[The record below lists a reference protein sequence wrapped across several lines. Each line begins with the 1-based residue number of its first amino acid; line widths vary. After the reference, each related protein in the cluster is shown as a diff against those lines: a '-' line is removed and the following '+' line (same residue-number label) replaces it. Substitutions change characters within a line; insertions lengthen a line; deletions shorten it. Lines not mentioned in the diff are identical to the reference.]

1 MNYLAAFG
9 AFALAAAFGAAT
21 FSAFGALGAFGALTA
36 ASAFF
41 LEGACATGV
50 AFLATALTSGLP
62 FSWIANLG
70 VVPLLRL
77 AAFLFAP
84 AALWCALRRFS
95 VTAVLEAMI
104 ISSRNSLKFLNLKLL
119 NVTRCFFVVKVFLVL
134 QCAAFAQN
142 SPSVSPSDVILA
154 KGEQKE
160 LSFESLKNFS
170 VGNPEVI
177 SYKFIAKSGK
187 LLIKGK
193 KVGFTDLVIWK
204 KTGKEIISIYVLS
217 KQKFLKTFQ
226 LADALKNLNLAIDI
240 KGPIM
245 TASGVLSD
253 FSDYLYLQKIKGQF
267 QEQVFFKITLD
278 PKLRNHI
285 IGQIYK
291 KLYANGFSSVTC
303 QADWL
308 DILCFYEGATNA
320 EFLKQISSFYRVS
333 FIQQDSRLRHRNY
346 RLKLKLIQLER
357 MDGKEIHMGLDKIQT
372 KVSDLFSHGIRSLI
386 DNNMVFLQKSQM
398 DLSSLAEP
406 EMVVNLNTPQLVEI
420 GSQIP
425 YQNIGTQGSTVIAPI
440 DWRFAGLKI
449 KTKITESYGKLLL
462 DYETEFSRPVDQ
474 AISGSKEVSS
484 ALLEIGVPMKIFQI
498 GFQTTTKSRQGIP
511 LISDIPVLKHL
522 FESKSDQKTYKQI
535 YGYVVLEA
543 VE

>member
-1 MNYLAAFG
+1 M
-9 AFALAAAFGAAT
+9 
-21 FSAFGALGAFGALTA
+21 
-36 ASAFF
+36 
-41 LEGACATGV
+41 
-50 AFLATALTSGLP
+50 
-62 FSWIANLG
+62 
-70 VVPLLRL
+70 
-77 AAFLFAP
+77 
-84 AALWCALRRFS
+84 
-95 VTAVLEAMI
+95 
-104 ISSRNSLKFLNLKLL
+104 
-119 NVTRCFFVVKVFLVL
+119 
-134 QCAAFAQN
+134 
-142 SPSVSPSDVILA
+142 
-154 KGEQKE
+154 
-160 LSFESLKNFS
+160 SFESLKNFS

-177 SYKFIAKSGK
+177 SYKFMPKSGK
-187 LLIKGK
+187 LLLKGK
-193 KVGFTDLVIWK
+193 KVGYTDLVVWN
-204 KTGKEIISIYVLS
+204 KTGKEVISIYVLS

-226 LADALKNLNLAIDI
+226 LADALKNLNLTIDI

-267 QEQVFFKITLD
+267 QDQVFFKITLD
-278 PKLRNHI
+278 QKLRNHI

-308 DILCFYEGATNA
+308 DILCFHEGTNTNT
-320 EFLKQISSFYRVS
+320 EFLKQIASFYRVS
-333 FIQQDSRLRHRNY
+333 FIQQDSRLRHKNY

-357 MDGKEIHMGLDKIQT
+357 MDGKEIHLGLDKLQAN
-372 KVSDLFSHGIRSLI
+372 VADLFVNGIRNLI
-386 DNNMVFLQKSQM
+386 DKNTVFLQQTQM

-406 EMVVNLNTPQLVEI
+406 ELIVNLNSPQLIEI

-425 YQNIGTQGSTVIAPI
+425 YQNIGVQGATVIAPI

-462 DYETEFSRPVDQ
+462 DYETEFSRPVGT

-498 GFQTTTKSRQGIP
+498 GFQTTSKDRKGIP
-511 LISDIPVLKHL
+511 LLSQIPILKHL
-522 FESKSDQKTYKQI
+522 FESKSDSKTYKQI

>member
-1 MNYLAAFG
+1 MNYLVVTFFG
-9 AFALAAAFGAAT
+9 AAAFFSEGAFLTGA
-21 FSAFGALGAFGALTA
+21 ALGAAALVALGAP
-36 ASAFF
+36 S
-41 LEGACATGV
+41 
-50 AFLATALTSGLP
+50 
-62 FSWIANLG
+62 SWTANLG
-70 VVPLLRL
+70 VVPLFLL
-77 AAFLFAP
+77 AAFLLAP
-84 AALWCALRRFS
+84 AALCLALRRFS
-95 VTAVLEAMI
+95 VIAVLEAI
-104 ISSRNSLKFLNLKLL
+104 NISSKKILVLSNFKLL
-119 NVTRCFFVVKVFLVL
+119 NLTISLLFVKTFLLVP
-134 QCAAFAQN
+134 AASFAN
-142 SPSVSPSDVILA
+142 VSPSDVILA

-160 LSFESLKNFS
+160 LSFSNLNNFS

-177 SYKFIAKSGK
+177 SYKWLPKQGK

-193 KVGFTDLVIWK
+193 KVGFTDLVVWTK
-204 KTGKEIISIYVLS
+204 QGKEVLSLYVLS

-245 TASGVLSD
+245 TASGTLND
-253 FSDYLYLQKIKGQF
+253 FGDYLYLQKIKGQF
-267 QEQVFFKITLD
+267 QEQVFFKINLD

-308 DILCFYEGATNA
+308 DIICFYEGQNN
-320 EFLKQISSFYRVS
+320 EGLLKQIASFYRVS
-333 FIQQDSRLRHRNY
+333 FIQQDSRLKHKNY
-346 RLKLKLIQLER
+346 RLKLKLVQLEQ
-357 MDGKEIHMGLDKIQT
+357 MDGREIHVGLDKL
-372 KVSDLFSHGIRSLI
+372 KASVSDLFDFGIRKLI
-386 DNNMVFLQKSQM
+386 DENVVFLTQSKM

-406 EMVVNLNTPQLVEI
+406 ELVVNLNTPQVIEI

-425 YQNIGTQGSTVIAPI
+425 YQNIGVQGATVIAPI
-440 DWRFAGLKI
+440 DWRFAGLRI
-449 KTKITESYGKLLL
+449 KSKITESYGKLLL

-474 AISGSKEVSS
+474 AISGSKEISS

-498 GFQTTTKSRQGIP
+498 GFQTTGKSRQGLPFISEIP
-511 LISDIPVLKHL
+511 ILKHL